1 MLYPYIYRYEVG
13 DVVAL
18 FHPINM
24 ATLYVNKALL
34 SNEEKLY
41 EAIKESPYAE
51 EWLVPEDFS
60 YDEYIEK
67 IIKKND
73 SQAIDIKTLK
83 MFTTTKCN
91 LDCAYCLIEKNLE
104 HRGVGHHNLELE
116 DGLNVLSGFSKMAMQ
131 QKPSKK
137 TIMLYGGEPLI
148 NKDNLFR
155 FIEYIRENEQ
165 KGLFNGEVEIVL
177 ESNGTLVT
185 KSIAQ
190 FLKKHGVFVIVSIDG
205 IPSVHNR
212 YRKKKDK
219 TDSYEEARRGF
230 EILIA
235 EGCTAVVSSV
245 FTDEYA
251 HNVEE
256 CIAHMTH
263 VIKPKSIGLNLFH
276 VLEKQEIENDNTEQY
291 YERYIH
297 SFELARREGLY
308 IEHIMRRIRPLVTR
322 KVRVKDCGACGNR
335 VVSDVDGNIGICEGL
350 VGNAA
355 YFSKRKD
362 FNEVKGDPVFIAWS
376 KRTPLT
382 MEMCRECPAIGICG
396 AGCVNNALLQNGDIY
411 SPDNYICGS
420 SKAFIDWALK
430 MWFVEND
437 IEGKM
442 ETGVHFLT
450 SEERQSL
457 RGTLGVEFGIPL
469 QTMSKQYESEG
480 EV

>member
-1 MLYPYIYRYEVG
+1 MLYPYIYRYEMG
-13 DVVAL
+13 DIVAL

-24 ATLYVNKALL
+24 AVLYVKKELL
-34 SNEEKLY
+34 SNEGKLY
-41 EAIKESPYAE
+41 NTIIKSPYAE

-60 YDEYIEK
+60 YDFYIEK
-67 IIKKND
+67 IIRKND
-73 SQAIDIKTLK
+73 SQSIDIKTLK
-83 MFTTTKCN
+83 MFITTKCN
-91 LDCAYCLIEKNLE
+91 LNCAYCLIEKNLE
-104 HRGVGHHNLELE
+104 HRGVGHRDLDLEV
-116 DGLNVLSGFSKMAMQ
+116 GLNVLSSFSKLAMQ
-131 QKPSKK
+131 QRPSKK

-148 NKDNLFR
+148 NKENLFR
-155 FIEYIRENEQ
+155 FIKYIRENEQ

-185 KSIAQ
+185 KSISQ
-190 FLKKHGVFVIVSIDG
+190 FLKKYGVFVIVSIDG

-212 YRKKKDK
+212 YRKKKDN
-219 TDSYEEARRGF
+219 TDSYKEARRGF
-230 EILIA
+230 EILID

-251 HNVEE
+251 HNVDE
-256 CIAHMTH
+256 CIAHMTD

-276 VLEKQEIENDNTEQY
+276 VLENQKIENDNTEQY

-335 VVSDVDGNIGICEGL
+335 IVSDVDGNIGICEGL
-350 VGNAA
+350 VGNAS
-355 YFSKRKD
+355 YFSKRND
-362 FNEVKGDPVFIAWS
+362 FNEVKNDPVFIAWS

-382 MEMCRECPAIGICG
+382 MEMCRVCPAIGICG

-420 SKAFIDWALK
+420 SKAIIDWALK
-430 MWFVEND
+430 TWFIENG
-437 IEGKM
+437 IEKKI
-442 ETGVHFLT
+442 ETGIHFLT

-457 RGTLGVEFGIPL
+457 RGTLGMEFDIPL

-480 EV
+480 GV